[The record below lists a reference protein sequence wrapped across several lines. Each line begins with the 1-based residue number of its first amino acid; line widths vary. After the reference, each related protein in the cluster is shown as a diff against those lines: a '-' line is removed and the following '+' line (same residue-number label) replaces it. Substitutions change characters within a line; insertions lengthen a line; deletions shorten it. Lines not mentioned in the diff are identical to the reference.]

1 MFLTLLKKN
10 IQQNGNTAKPRVK
23 NPLKGIPSG

>member
-1 MFLTLLKKN
+1 MELLKKN
-10 IQQNGNTAKPRVK
+10 NQQNGNTAKIRVR